1 MGCCAATPTPAPA
14 RDRSVAGNRQAAPS
28 ATETPVLM
36 EVPAYERAL
45 SELKRIFEK
54 VTANGLGHASK
65 AELIAAVEQAQEL
78 IVLLKEAGMEEM
90 LGFVNRLVGHEG
102 DFVSWEEF
110 QEYAKKAVKKEVEHE
125 VQVVEEN
132 VMAEVEAG
140 EEVLR
145 QLKKFF
151 ESLMADERG
160 AVSKDELAVGLQD
173 MAAVKSGNI
182 GNLIQRATFNP
193 LRDIIDK
200 LDTNNDGR
208 VTWEEFQVYV
218 RGTATELGKKIEKIE
233 VAVEETM
240 SGQVCWRCC

>member
-1 MGCCAATPTPAPA
+1 
-14 RDRSVAGNRQAAPS
+14 
-28 ATETPVLM
+28 M
-36 EVPAYERAL
+36 EVTAYERAL

-65 AELIAAVEQAQEL
+65 KELIAAVEQAQQL

-90 LGFVNRLVGHEG
+90 LGFVNRLVGHDGE
-102 DFVSWEEF
+102 FVSWDEF
-110 QEYAKKAVKKEVEHE
+110 REYAKKAVKDEVT
-125 VQVVEEN
+125 VMEEA
-132 VMAEVEAG
+132 VIADVEAG

-151 ESLMADERG
+151 ESLIADEHG

-173 MAAVKSGNI
+173 MATVKNGSI
-182 GNLIQRATFNP
+182 GNLISQATFNP
-193 LRDIIDK
+193 FYNILDK

-208 VTWEEFQVYV
+208 ITWEEFQAHV
-218 RGTATELGKKIEKIE
+218 RGTAADIGKKIE

-240 SGQVCWRCC
+240 SGQGCWRCC